1 MRPPQM
7 KTIQLATL
15 AAACTL
21 ASGTLHAGTSV
32 DKNPAP
38 KNARPINVESVCDC
52 FDAGKVTVSLYGA
65 GIVFDSAPIDDALG
79 GGIGLG
85 YFFTDFA
92 GVEVDATW
100 LATDSVLHNFSG
112 SVVLRYP
119 VKSACLAPYVL
130 AGGGYE
136 TDSVQQWTAHVG
148 GGIDWRFGSGPNCL
162 GLFADARYTWTE
174 EETDFTLVRAGFK
187 FNL

>member
-38 KNARPINVESVCDC
+38 KNAPPINVESVCDC

-187 FNL
+187 FHL

>member
-38 KNARPINVESVCDC
+38 KNAPPINVESVCDC

-174 EETDFTLVRAGFK
+174 EETDFTLVRAGFR

>member
-1 MRPPQM
+1 M

-32 DKNPAP
+32 DKNPSA
-38 KNARPINVESVCDC
+38 KNAPPIQVESICDC

-65 GIVFDSAPIDDALG
+65 GIVFEHGGIDDALG
-79 GGIGLG
+79 GGLALG

-100 LATDSVLHNFSG
+100 LATNPVLHNFSG

-119 VKSACLAPYVL
+119 VKSACLAPYL
-130 AGGGYE
+130 LGGGGYE

-148 GGIDWRFGSGPNCL
+148 GGIDWRLGSGPNCL

-174 EETDFTLVRAGFK
+174 EETDFTLIRAGLK